1 MRRTLEEA
9 RDRGDGRVGR
19 VMGEDTWTGR
29 VDGQIGELEALWVR
43 EERARDSEG
52 R

>member
-1 MRRTLEEA
+1 MPRTLEEV

-19 VMGEDTWTGR
+19 VMAEDTWTGR
-29 VDGQIGELEALWVR
+29 ADGQIGKLEALWVR
-43 EERARDSEG
+43 EERASDSEG